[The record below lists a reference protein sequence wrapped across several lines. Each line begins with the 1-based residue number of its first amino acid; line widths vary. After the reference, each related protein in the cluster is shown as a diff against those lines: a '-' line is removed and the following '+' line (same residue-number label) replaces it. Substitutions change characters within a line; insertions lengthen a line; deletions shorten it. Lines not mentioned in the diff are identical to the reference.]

1 VPRIIK
7 RQSDLESVLAHPE
20 QEGRAREQD
29 PSDGSW
35 GACHE
40 EWFFRV
46 NATID
51 HLGTA
56 AAKTER
62 PRYELHLFDRVNSP
76 ERLRAYF
83 DSIAI
88 SDVART
94 GRNNRRELNESL
106 ENLGRLILND
116 RPKYYRWHPQ
126 LKEAVVDLI
135 LNRLRNPQTGWWGP
149 RFKRDGRVEFVD
161 DLSMTYHVIDSLIRD
176 VPDMG
181 KVIEHLLAV
190 KDLEFSIGWLEDG
203 EYSDHHNMDVVALFG
218 YGWPHMTAAQ
228 KKSATAEIR
237 KMVRWCLNDSLQA
250 DGSFRRRIHTDNSIE
265 EQTYGGAS
273 FLARAGFFDPA
284 KRFWTSDNF
293 PQSEETRRRIVRY
306 IKQHQATGGA
316 GGTYYQGA
324 LEQLGALAGY

>member
-181 KVIEHLLAV
+181 KVISNTSWPLRIWNSQSA
-190 KDLEFSIGWLEDG
+190 GWK
-203 EYSDHHNMDVVALFG
+203 
-218 YGWPHMTAAQ
+218 TANIP
-228 KKSATAEIR
+228 TTTI
-237 KMVRWCLNDSLQA
+237 
-250 DGSFRRRIHTDNSIE
+250 
-265 EQTYGGAS
+265 
-273 FLARAGFFDPA
+273 
-284 KRFWTSDNF
+284 WT
-293 PQSEETRRRIVRY
+293 
-306 IKQHQATGGA
+306 
-316 GGTYYQGA
+316 
-324 LEQLGALAGY
+324 